1 MDIGQFFSELDA
13 MFSGGEQT
21 DRIEAFLRSGLECA
35 ERENNLSAVIS
46 VCSEMGGFY
55 RVRSEYDKGEAV
67 LRRALECID
76 EIGMNGS
83 SAHATTLLN
92 LATLLT
98 HAGRLEDAVTVFD
111 SAAAML
117 ESCGDGQ
124 SYTAAALHNN
134 IASLYLR
141 LGDTDAVMR
150 HIEKALG
157 LLPAESGDERGV
169 SYTIKAQSLLKS
181 DRLEDAEGALILA
194 KAAFASDPTSSPLHR
209 AVMEQTFA
217 ELLRDAEGNRKVL
230 GEALSVIE
238 DRLQKDDALS
248 QNAVSSPAISDM
260 TRMREYCLKE
270 LEKEFK
276 I

>member
-1 MDIGQFFSELDA
+1 
-13 MFSGGEQT
+13 
-21 DRIEAFLRSGLECA
+21 
-35 ERENNLSAVIS
+35 
-46 VCSEMGGFY
+46 
-55 RVRSEYDKGEAV
+55 
-67 LRRALECID
+67 
-76 EIGMNGS
+76 
-83 SAHATTLLN
+83 
-92 LATLLT
+92 
-98 HAGRLEDAVTVFD
+98 
-111 SAAAML
+111 ML

-169 SYTIKAQSLLKS
+169 SYTIKAQHLLKS

-194 KAAFASDPTSSPLHR
+194 KAAFASDPASSPLHR

-217 ELLRDAEGNRKVL
+217 ELLIAE
-230 GEALSVIE
+230 
-238 DRLQKDDALS
+238 KDFGAAAAACGRGIGLLS

>member
-21 DRIEAFLRSGLECA
+21 DRIEAFLRSSLECA

-55 RVRSEYDKGEAV
+55 RVRGEYDKGEAV

-194 KAAFASDPTSSPLHR
+194 KAAFASDPASSPLHR

-217 ELLRDAEGNRKVL
+217 ELLIAE
-230 GEALSVIE
+230 
-238 DRLQKDDALS
+238 KDFGAAAAACGSGIGLLS